1 MYNPLTDETS
11 RLSRRSM
18 LAGTIKLGAFAAASW
33 LAGCFK
39 GEGPAVP
46 AAEPGGKEAAA
57 ETITVTGDPS
67 TRILFKKGLIADGTG
82 KRAYVGDVLVN
93 RDVIEKVTRGDIGFT
108 GKTVDCAGK
117 VIAPGFI
124 DEHSHNDW
132 LLCRKNHADMLKSF
146 TAQGITTFVT
156 GNCGFGVAGFEKNST
171 FKKFIEKQ
179 TGGFLGNEHIEWDTM
194 DQYYAVL
201 KRQGISHNMVN
212 LAGHGTSRMS
222 IRGYKPDPM
231 SAGEMAVLLR
241 LLDESMEQ
249 GCYGVS
255 LGLQYEPG
263 IFATAD
269 ELMQVARLVK
279 KHDKILTV
287 HKKAYSSLSPTY
299 PLVPVGAPHNI
310 LALKEM
316 LDIARKTGVRLQV
329 SHLIFV
335 GTDTWDTC
343 GKALAMI
350 EKAQRDGVDVKFD
363 TYSYHCGTSVISVV
377 LPAWFLGRVPEVY
390 NDRKALLR
398 LEMEFR
404 VIKFLL
410 GFGYEDIQITNALQ
424 PDLDRY
430 NGMFLGDIAEKRGMG
445 QFENFIDMVKKTG
458 GKARVLNHRYSSLDN
473 VKELMRHPSSLFMTD
488 AIPAPDGVQNPG
500 SFGCFPRF
508 LQFAREYRVITM
520 EEAVR
525 KMTGATAERFRIPK
539 RGFLKEG
546 YAADI
551 TLFDWKR
558 VRDNN
563 TDLKTDAAPSGIEAV
578 YVNGKLVMEN
588 GKTDTA
594 VLTGTVV

>member
-1 MYNPLTDETS
+1 
-11 RLSRRSM
+11 
-18 LAGTIKLGAFAAASW
+18 
-33 LAGCFK
+33 
-39 GEGPAVP
+39 
-46 AAEPGGKEAAA
+46 
-57 ETITVTGDPS
+57 
-67 TRILFKKGLIADGTG
+67 
-82 KRAYVGDVLVN
+82 
-93 RDVIEKVTRGDIGFT
+93 
-108 GKTVDCAGK
+108 
-117 VIAPGFI
+117 
-124 DEHSHNDW
+124 
-132 LLCRKNHADMLKSF
+132 
-146 TAQGITTFVT
+146 
-156 GNCGFGVAGFEKNST
+156 
-171 FKKFIEKQ
+171 
-179 TGGFLGNEHIEWDTM
+179 
-194 DQYYAVL
+194 
-201 KRQGISHNMVN
+201 
-212 LAGHGTSRMS
+212 
-222 IRGYKPDPM
+222 
-231 SAGEMAVLLR
+231 
-241 LLDESMEQ
+241 
-249 GCYGVS
+249 
-255 LGLQYEPG
+255 
-263 IFATAD
+263 
-269 ELMQVARLVK
+269 MQVARLVK

-299 PLVPVGAPHNI
+299 PLVPFGAPHNI

-508 LQFAREYRVITM
+508 LQFAR
-520 EEAVR
+520 
-525 KMTGATAERFRIPK
+525 
-539 RGFLKEG
+539 
-546 YAADI
+546 
-551 TLFDWKR
+551 
-558 VRDNN
+558 
-563 TDLKTDAAPSGIEAV
+563 
-578 YVNGKLVMEN
+578 
-588 GKTDTA
+588 
-594 VLTGTVV
+594 